1 MLLVALY
8 IPLLLLLLLPPP
20 TPQAPIALLLPFI
33 LAMDDVLMPV
43 LVTLPAL
50 LLLLPALTLPN
61 GL

>member
-20 TPQAPIALLLPFI
+20 TPQAPIVLLLPFI
-33 LAMDDVLMPV
+33 LAMDGVLMPV